1 MIEPHAPAPPR
12 SPAPRSAPGGPDGP
26 ARLPVR
32 PGTGRFL
39 VLAGVFVC
47 AACGLVYELELLAL
61 AAYLMGDSVT
71 QASVVL
77 SVMVF
82 AMGIGS
88 LAAKRL
94 RRLAAAGFG
103 AIEATL
109 ALVGG
114 CSGMALYA
122 VFAWTGDWGGMWAT
136 GPRCLLVAVS
146 LATGLLIGAE
156 VPLLMELI
164 QRIRRQDAGGAVADL
179 SAADYVGALV
189 GGLAFPFLLLPFF
202 GQLTGALLTGAV
214 NAVVGG
220 ALVLGLFRR
229 DLTRRARW
237 LLLLGNALV
246 LAILASA
253 AVLVDDFERAARQAM
268 YGGDVRVALQSG
280 VQEVVL
286 TGGTDG
292 RTLDL
297 FLDGRLRVSAGDER
311 RYHEA
316 LVHPAM
322 SGPHA
327 RVLILGGGDGLAARE
342 VLRHSGVE
350 SVDVVEL
357 DAEVIRLARTDPGL
371 SALNQHAF
379 GDPQVRVTTEDA
391 FGWLRAADPATY
403 DVVVSDLPDPG
414 ITASTKLYSQEFYGL
429 ARRVLAPGGRLVVHA
444 GPVAADSRVYWT
456 VEATLRAAGF
466 DTAPYAVGG
475 RHAGFGIGLS
485 GTGGRQAGVGIG
497 LSGAGGQHTG
507 FGIGLSGTGGHHAGF
522 GIGLSGTGGHHAG
535 FGIGLSGTSGR
546 HAGFGTATYSTGG
559 RHTGFATGPD
569 RTSADRSRAPRDW
582 GFVLAARTDPRPRLD
597 PDGPRPSVL
606 TEELLAAG
614 ERAAQATRI
623 EGLPAST
630 LVHPRY

>member
-1 MIEPHAPAPPR
+1 MIEPHATAPPG
-12 SPAPRSAPGGPDGP
+12 SPPPWNARGGPGGPAP
-26 ARLPVR
+26 LPVR

-47 AACGLVYELELLAL
+47 AACGLVYELELVAL
-61 AAYLMGDSVT
+61 ASYLMGDSVT

-82 AMGIGS
+82 AMGLGS

-94 RRLAAAGFG
+94 RLLAAAGFG
-103 AIEATL
+103 AVEATL

-114 CSGMALYA
+114 CSAMALYA
-122 VFAWTGDWGGMWAT
+122 VFAWTGDWGGMWAS
-136 GPRCLLVAVS
+136 GPRCLLVAFS

-164 QRIRRQDAGGAVADL
+164 QRVRRQDAGGAVADL
-179 SAADYVGALV
+179 FAADYVGALV
-189 GGLAFPFLLLPFF
+189 GGLAFPFLLLPFL

-229 DLTRRARW
+229 DLTRRARG

-246 LAILASA
+246 LAALASA
-253 AVLVDDFERAARQAM
+253 AVLVDDFERAARHAV
-268 YGGDVRVALQSG
+268 YGSEVRVALRTG

-286 TGGTDG
+286 AGGTDG
-292 RTLDL
+292 RPLDL
-297 FLDGRLRVSAGDER
+297 FLDGRLRVSERDEL

-322 SGPHA
+322 TGPHA
-327 RVLILGGGDGLAARE
+327 RVLVLGGGDGLAARE
-342 VLRHSGVE
+342 VLRHPTVDR
-350 SVDVVEL
+350 VDVVEV
-357 DAEVIRLARTDPGL
+357 DAEVVRLARTDPAL

-379 GDPQVRVTTEDA
+379 GDPRVRVTTRDA
-391 FGWLRAADPATY
+391 FGWLRGAPPMAY

-444 GPVAADSRVYWT
+444 GPVASSPRVYWT
-456 VEATLRAAGF
+456 VERTVRAAGLR
-466 DTAPYAVGG
+466 TAPY
-475 RHAGFGIGLS
+475 R
-485 GTGGRQAGVGIG
+485 TGGRQP
-497 LSGAGGQHTG
+497 
-507 FGIGLSGTGGHHAGF
+507 
-522 GIGLSGTGGHHAG
+522 
-535 FGIGLSGTSGR
+535 
-546 HAGFGTATYSTGG
+546 
-559 RHTGFATGPD
+559 GFAVGAD
-569 RTSADRSRAPRDW
+569 RTADRSRAPLDW
-582 GFVLAARTDPRPRLD
+582 GFVLAARTQPRPRLAAA
-597 PDGPRPSVL
+597 GPRPHVL
-606 TEELLAAG
+606 TDTSLAAG
-614 ERAAQATRI
+614 ERAALGTRI
-623 EGLPAST
+623 AGLPAST

>member
-12 SPAPRSAPGGPDGP
+12 SPAPWSAPGGPDGP

-47 AACGLVYELELLAL
+47 AACGLVYELELVAL
-61 AAYLMGDSVT
+61 ASYLMGDSVT

-103 AIEATL
+103 AVEATL

-114 CSGMALYA
+114 CSAMALYA
-122 VFAWTGDWGGMWAT
+122 VFAWTGDWGGMWAD
-136 GPRCLLVAVS
+136 GSRCLLVAFS
-146 LATGLLIGAE
+146 LAIGLLIGAE

-179 SAADYVGALV
+179 FAADYVGALV
-189 GGLAFPFLLLPFF
+189 GGLAFPFLLLPFL

-214 NAVVGG
+214 NTVVGG

-229 DLTRRARW
+229 DLTPRARW
-237 LLLLGNALV
+237 LLLIGNGLV
-246 LAILASA
+246 LAVLASA
-253 AVLVDDFERAARQAM
+253 AVLVDDFERAAREAM
-268 YGGDVRVALQSG
+268 YGEDVRVALQTG
-280 VQEVVL
+280 VKEVVL
-286 TGGTDG
+286 AGGTDG
-292 RTLDL
+292 RPLDIY
-297 FLDGRLRVSAGDER
+297 FDGRLRVSGRDELR
-311 RYHEA
+311 FHEA

-322 SGPHA
+322 TGPHA
-327 RVLILGGGDGLAARE
+327 RVLILGGGDGLAVRE
-342 VLRHSGVE
+342 VLRHSGVDR
-350 SVDVVEL
+350 VDVVEL
-357 DAEVIRLARTDPGL
+357 DAEVVRLARTDPAL
-371 SALNQHAF
+371 SALNEHAF
-379 GDPQVRVTTEDA
+379 GDPRVRVTTADA
-391 FGWLRAADPATY
+391 FGWLRGATPEAY

-444 GPVAADSRVYWT
+444 GPVASGPRVYWT
-456 VEATLRAAGF
+456 VEATVRAAGLR
-466 DTAPYAVGG
+466 TAPY
-475 RHAGFGIGLS
+475 
-485 GTGGRQAGVGIG
+485 GTQDRR
-497 LSGAGGQHTG
+497 AGG
-507 FGIGLSGTGGHHAGF
+507 A
-522 GIGLSGTGGHHAG
+522 A
-535 FGIGLSGTSGR
+535 
-546 HAGFGTATYSTGG
+546 
-559 RHTGFATGPD
+559 GPD
-569 RTSADRSRAPRDW
+569 RTPAERARAPRDW

-597 PDGPRPSVL
+597 PDGPRPGVL
-606 TEELLAAG
+606 TEASLAAG
-614 ERAAQATRI
+614 ERAARRTRI
-623 EGLPAST
+623 AGLPAST